1 MDQVLAEMQRRDIA
15 ADLREARED
24 RKRQKWAALRT
35 ERRSVVES
43 EFINA
48 EAATNG
54 YMLNRRG
61 VEAGVDPA
69 HVVYGARGAGPQV
82 RERRSARLLAG
93 PSPDRPARCL
103 RAMTH
108 DWLATARSTRCAGG
122 SPARNSIGATS
133 TSACNGKLSTDRR
146 QHDKR
151 GRG

>member
-54 YMLNRRG
+54 YMLNRLG
-61 VEAGVDPA
+61 VEAGVDPRTSFT
-69 HVVYGARGAGPQV
+69 GREAR
-82 RERRSARLLAG
+82 ARKYASEDLLDCWQDH
-93 PSPDRPARCL
+93 PP
-103 RAMTH
+103 
-108 DWLATARSTRCAGG
+108 
-122 SPARNSIGATS
+122 
-133 TSACNGKLSTDRR
+133 TDRR
-146 QHDKR
+146 DV
-151 GRG
+151 